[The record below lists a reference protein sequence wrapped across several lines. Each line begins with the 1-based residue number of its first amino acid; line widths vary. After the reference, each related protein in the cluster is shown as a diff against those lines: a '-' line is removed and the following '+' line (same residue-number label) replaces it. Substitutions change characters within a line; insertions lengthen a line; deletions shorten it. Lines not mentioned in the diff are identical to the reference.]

1 LMVSEETGGCVSD
14 AMLEH
19 KVDDIQVSLMFPLVS
34 QVFSLRL
41 VRRSTETGLRP
52 GIAVAAADARRV
64 VEMRLM

>member
-1 LMVSEETGGCVSD
+1 
-14 AMLEH
+14 ML
-19 KVDDIQVSLMFPLVS
+19 PLES

-41 VRRSTETGLRP
+41 VIWSTETGVRP